1 MRHFGNRGREGGR
14 EAACRAPVAT
24 RQRTCISRGSSC
36 LGLAADDVL
45 KEVGHVCC
53 CRCLPPGN
61 GDTETVGGRVRP
73 GLGTKGSWRKWGG
86 CETSIGSRLAS
97 PTTAT
102 HARKGQGSEICL
114 RAVFPTYLQP
124 WKCGGGQ
131 ASDPSRWDQEGNM
144 QVLISLL
151 DVACSPCVPGKPG
164 IPPSAGCLTMPV
176 LLSHGWAMLGRFRS
190 PMYDKCVG
198 PHGGV
203 KSYCHGPE
211 PSSAR
216 FA

>member
-102 HARKGQGSEICL
+102 RARKGQGSEICL
-114 RAVFPTYLQP
+114 RAVFPTYLQSVEVARRATLAVGTTTSSS
-124 WKCGGGQ
+124 KRG
-131 ASDPSRWDQEGNM
+131 AM

-151 DVACSPCVPGKPG
+151 DGRLFPSVSPANREHLPVRA
-164 IPPSAGCLTMPV
+164 AGLRCLSCFHLLDHPV
-176 LLSHGWAMLGRFRS
+176 VSGLFCDLGRIRPFL
-190 PMYDKCVG
+190 
-198 PHGGV
+198 
-203 KSYCHGPE
+203 
-211 PSSAR
+211 
-216 FA
+216 